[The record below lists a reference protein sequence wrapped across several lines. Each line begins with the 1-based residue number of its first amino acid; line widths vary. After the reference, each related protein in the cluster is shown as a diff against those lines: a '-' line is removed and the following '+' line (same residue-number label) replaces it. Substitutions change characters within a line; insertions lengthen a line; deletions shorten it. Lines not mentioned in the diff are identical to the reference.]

1 MAPLFLPWN
10 AAMPN
15 WICKPHQELTVAE
28 IYAILQLRTEVFVV
42 EQACIFQDID
52 GKDLVGQTSH
62 LMAWQDGQLA
72 AYCRILD
79 PSLNKN
85 GDIEIGRVISAPW
98 TRGQGLGHELIRHA
112 MAEVRRC
119 WPGRAMYLGAQAR
132 LRGYYGGHG
141 FVQVTE
147 EYMEDGIPHV
157 GMRLA

>member
-1 MAPLFLPWN
+1 
-10 AAMPN
+10 MPD

-42 EQACIFQDID
+42 EQECIFQDID

-62 LMAWQDGQLA
+62 LMAWQGDQLA

-112 MAEVRRC
+112 MAEVRRR
-119 WPGRAMYLGAQAR
+119 WPGRPMYLGAQAR

-141 FVQVTE
+141 FVEVTE
-147 EYMEDGIPHV
+147 EYIEDGIPHV
-157 GMRLA
+157 GMRLG